1 MIMKQ
6 RRLILTLSMLVFF
19 ALGAAAQEYEKLT
32 LADVWA
38 SAKFFPRSVQ
48 SMYPMNDGK
57 HYTVLENGKINKYSY
72 KKKGEPETILRE
84 NQLVL
89 NRKDEH
95 LEIKDYSFNA
105 DESKILIT
113 TQQEPIYRHSTQG
126 YFYIWDRDEK
136 TVRPLSDKS
145 KGKQRLAEFSPD
157 GKHIAFVR
165 NNNLFIVNWETGKE
179 TQVTSE
185 GEKNKIIYGTTDWV
199 YEEEFGFTKGFY
211 WSAEGNNL
219 AFYRFDESA
228 VKLYQ
233 MTLWKDD
240 LYPVEHKFKY
250 PKAGEDNSLVSIHVY
265 DLEAGETR
273 TMDVGQETDQ
283 YIPRIKWTKDDNKL
297 AIQRLNRLQNK
308 LDILFADAKTGISKV
323 VYQEENPYYID
334 IDDHWTFLEENR
346 FIMTSE
352 KDGYNH
358 IYMINPDGEN
368 KQITDGS
375 WVVTEVLGVDQ
386 DDEWIYYMSTETSP
400 LERNLYK
407 IKTNGTKKERI
418 TKKDGTHSVEFS
430 GDFSYFLDTWSTATR
445 PPVYAIYRENG
456 KLVEVFQDNQSVVD
470 NMEAYNF
477 SGIEF
482 IEVPTEDDIMLNGF
496 MIKPSD
502 FDPDKRY
509 PLLMYVYGGPGSQ
522 EVSNSWGYFN
532 YIWFEYMAQQ
542 GYIIACVDN
551 RGTGYRGQ
559 EFKKATYLELG
570 KVETIDQINAAK
582 HLGAMPY
589 IDRQRIGIFGWS
601 YGGYMTL
608 LALTK
613 GNEYFKAG
621 VSVAPVTNWRYY
633 DNIYTERFMRTPQ
646 ENGSNYDANSP
657 LSHISRLKGDLLLV
671 HGSADDN
678 VHMQNSMMLVR
689 EMVKRNID
697 FDMMIYPNKNHGI
710 YGGMTRLHLFNKIT
724 EYFNENLKQQ

>member
-1 MIMKQ
+1 
-6 RRLILTLSMLVFF
+6 MLVFF
-19 ALGAAAQEYEKLT
+19 ISGAVAQEYEKLT

-38 SAKFFPRSVQ
+38 SGKFFPRGVQ
-48 SMYPMNDGK
+48 SMYPMNDGT
-57 HYTVLENGKINKYSY
+57 HYTVLESGKINKYSY
-72 KKKGEPETILRE
+72 KKKGEPETILSE

-89 NRKDEH
+89 NQQEGH
-95 LEIKDYSFNA
+95 IEIEDYSFNA

-113 TQQEPIYRHSTQG
+113 TKQEPIYRHSTQG
-126 YFYIWDRDEK
+126 YFYIWDRKEEML
-136 TVRPLSDKS
+136 RPLSDKS

-165 NNNLFIVNWETGKE
+165 NNNLFMVNWETGKE

-185 GEKNKIIYGTTDWV
+185 GEKNKIIFGTTDWV
-199 YEEEFGFTKGFY
+199 YEEEFGFTKGFH
-211 WSAEGNNL
+211 WSAEGNYL

-233 MTLWKDD
+233 MTLWEDE
-240 LYPVEHKFKY
+240 LYPVEYKFKY

-265 DLEAGETR
+265 DLKKKETR

-283 YIPRIKWTKDDNKL
+283 YIPRIKWTKTDDQL
-297 AIQRLNRLQNK
+297 AIQRLNRLQNN
-308 LDILFADAKTGISKV
+308 LDILFADAKNGSSKV

-334 IDDHWTFLEENR
+334 IDDHWTFLEGNK

-358 IYMINPDGEN
+358 IYMVDPDGEN
-368 KQITDGS
+368 IQITDGS
-375 WVVTEVLGVDQ
+375 WVVTDVLGVDQ
-386 DDEWIYYMSTETSP
+386 EDDWIYYMSTQTSP

-407 IKTNGTKKERI
+407 IKPDGTKKKRI

-430 GDFSYFLDTWSTATR
+430 GDFSYFLDTWSTANR
-445 PPVYAIYRENG
+445 PPVYAIYKENG
-456 KLVEVFQDNQSVVD
+456 KLVEVFQDNQRVVD

-477 SGIEF
+477 SGVEF
-482 IEVPTEDDIMLNGF
+482 IEVPTEDDILLNGF
-496 MIKPSD
+496 MIKPPD
-502 FDPDKRY
+502 FNPDKRY
-509 PLLMYVYGGPGSQ
+509 PLLMFVYGGPGSQ
-522 EVSNSWGYFN
+522 EAANTWGYFN

-542 GYIIACVDN
+542 GYIIAGVDN

-570 KVETIDQINAAK
+570 KIETIDQINAAK

-646 ENGSNYDANSP
+646 ENGTNYDANSP
-657 LSHISRLKGDLLLV
+657 LSHISKLKGDLLLV

-678 VHMQNSMMLVR
+678 VHVQNSMMLVR

-710 YGGMTRLHLFNKIT
+710 YGGLTRLHLFNKIT
-724 EYFNENLKQQ
+724 EFFNENLKQE